1 MIRNLAKRAVNRLG
15 MLSKQKVI
23 HTEPI
28 NLNITEKT
36 DNSNSHS
43 APDIKDYL
51 NLEIEHPE
59 PINLNI
65 AEKTDNSNSHST
77 TNIKDYL
84 NSEIEHLDYFGI
96 EELRI
101 LDNFFSQLSDENSKI
116 ATAKILFEFFSK
128 FPEKARLISS
138 SYYYLSLMPLSTIS
152 YLIFV
157 TANYSM
163 GRAAWCLNAA
173 KRLAEQW
180 PNPLTSIILARVL
193 RECEGLDSERTVL
206 EKEYLKEKDIVVFYN
221 LISNLIDSDRV
232 EEANNAIETIRPL
245 VEKELADEIDAVN
258 KNQIMLEQGIK
269 NDLFAPEGDND
280 IYTDEM
286 CRNYWTS
293 YYESFVTRREEV
305 HGDRLILNHFLS
317 WIKSVQ
323 DDVDVVLDFGTLCAQ
338 PLYEASILA
347 PQIQFI
353 GTDRQKFIAEM
364 NSEAYPMSNLSFD
377 HGDIF
382 EVMKKVGSLPGRK
395 ALVHIRTTCTL
406 YPKFIEELYESARK
420 FGFTHIYMIENAGL
434 VRSRLKFIEFNSM
447 QEKALVTK
455 HRLNIHNYREQLE
468 NAGYYVNKFH
478 RLAAPGLW
486 RGEHPAN
493 YLGSQYEIHA
503 ISK

>member
-1 MIRNLAKRAVNRLG
+1 MAKQAVNKLG
-15 MLSKQKVI
+15 MMSKQKVI
-23 HTEPI
+23 HSEPV
-28 NLNITEKT
+28 
-36 DNSNSHS
+36 
-43 APDIKDYL
+43 
-51 NLEIEHPE
+51 
-59 PINLNI
+59 NLNI
-65 AEKTDNSNSHST
+65 AEKTDSYNHLNST
-77 TNIKDYL
+77 DIKDYL
-84 NSEIEHLDYFGI
+84 SSEIECLDYFGI
-96 EELRI
+96 QELRV
-101 LDNFFSQLSDENSKI
+101 LDNFFSQLPDENSKI
-116 ATAKILFEFFSK
+116 AAAKILIEFFSK

-138 SYYYLSLMPLSTIS
+138 SYYYLSLMPMSTIS

-163 GRAAWCLNAA
+163 GRAAWCLKAA
-173 KRLAEQW
+173 KILAEQW
-180 PNPLTSIILARVL
+180 SNPLTNIILARVL
-193 RECEGLDSERTVL
+193 RECEGLDAERAVL
-206 EKEYLKEKDIVVFYN
+206 EKAYLDEKDMVVFYN

-232 EEANNAIETIRPL
+232 EEANNAIETIRPS
-245 VEKELADEIDAVN
+245 VEKELAEEINTVK
-258 KNQIMLEQGIK
+258 KNQTLLELGIK

-293 YYESFVTRREEV
+293 YYESFVTRREHV
-305 HGDRLILNHFLS
+305 HGDRLILNHFLN
-317 WIKSVQ
+317 WIQSVEN
-323 DDVDVVLDFGTLCAQ
+323 DVDVVLDFGTLCAQ
-338 PLYEASILA
+338 PLYEASILV
-347 PQIQFI
+347 PRIQFI

-364 NSEAYPMSNLSFD
+364 NSEAYPAPNLSFD

-382 EVMKKVGSLPGRK
+382 EVMEKVGSLPGRK

-406 YPKFIEELYESARK
+406 YPKFVEELYGYARK

-434 VRSRLKFIEFNSM
+434 VRSQLKFIDFKSM

-468 NAGYYVNKFH
+468 NAGYCVNTFH

-503 ISK
+503 ISR